1 MLPSEGP
8 NDYSKECT
16 RLTEEKQV
24 HNDTIHTHSHGKC
37 QEEDKEIKG
46 EENDDS
52 LNLELILPCESK
64 PAEITYAGKSY
75 QIASDN
81 DDQKAAKE
89 ADGAEHSP
97 SNIRRSKIES
107 KRAQFLIS
115 SEVDEMLT
123 DPPPRFKNDI
133 TNGANRKSIECSN
146 GNDGVVKKHFFQT
159 EMNVDQ
165 IISEKE
171 FGSCGSTNQAETNV
185 GTVALIKVPY
195 PRTGNDASDETFHQ
209 KLCALQEF
217 IEKKDQVPPSKR
229 VYDFCYDIEKARVKV
244 TKERTEAL
252 MAIGYNFQRPRGYCG
267 NDASD
272 ERFHQNLCALQEFIE
287 KKDQLPSKRVYDFCY
302 RIENARVKVAKERA
316 EALMAIGYNFQ
327 RPRTCD
333 WKRSI
338 EKKPNTEKCRKIPH
352 PKTAKEACSDE
363 TFHQKLC
370 ALQEFIEKKDQ
381 VPPSKRVYDFCYD
394 IEKARVK
401 VTKERFEALIAIGYN
416 FQRPG
421 YNFQR
426 PRRGRKR
433 KWSIKKKKPNIEKY
447 RNLRCLDY
455 SYCGK
460 RMDADAPNNAIVTKN
475 IHKKKD
481 KKHKK
486 KQKLQRE
493 MNMDQIIS
501 DKEFGSCGSNNNVE
515 TNVGTAAHPD
525 SSCTTGND
533 DVDSARLVDS
543 TNNDKSAT
551 SLGKRSRQEKQDT
564 ATSADIPSSVT
575 TERTIPDEQELDIK
589 REPLDPS
596 STRHT
601 TTDGAFDQQDYN
613 MLRTHYFEP
622 KVRKNEEIP
631 NGMQLRKRHAPA
643 AIDGKT
649 RGYKELKQQIQ
660 KLEINNDD
668 KGIYRL
674 LKELRRFEV
683 SRTPISSFVRGDD
696 DEDDEV
702 TEIIDLT
709 GILDDDDDGVIDV
722 DTFIIDFLLVEVIKP
737 DPDAVPS
744 SSTYELTQ
752 QQLKEV
758 KADPDAEA

>member
-1 MLPSEGP
+1 MRWFEATRLRNSGETKVRVCELKRSKFETSGANLASVYFQVPRRPNKNKSNRYRVPGTSRCQQCHQQSAIINQSINPVNKKTILDLSKYGPAMLPSEGP

-64 PAEITYAGKSY
+64 PAEITYAGKSD
-75 QIASDN
+75 QIASDH

-217 IEKKDQVPPSKR
+217 IEKKDQ
-229 VYDFCYDIEKARVKV
+229 
-244 TKERTEAL
+244 L
-252 MAIGYNFQRPRGYCG
+252 
-267 NDASD
+267 
-272 ERFHQNLCALQEFIE
+272 
-287 KKDQLPSKRVYDFCY
+287 
-302 RIENARVKVAKERA
+302 
-316 EALMAIGYNFQ
+316 
-327 RPRTCD
+327 
-333 WKRSI
+333 
-338 EKKPNTEKCRKIPH
+338 
-352 PKTAKEACSDE
+352 
-363 TFHQKLC
+363 
-370 ALQEFIEKKDQ
+370 
-381 VPPSKRVYDFCYD
+381 PPSKRVYDFCYD